1 MKEIEKLENKYIERF
16 GSMFPNIDI
25 SEEYEKEI
33 ILECLKQGKDAY
45 ELGYFT
51 LDPNT
56 LY

>member
-1 MKEIEKLENKYIERF
+1 
-16 GSMFPNIDI
+16 MFSNIGI
-25 SEEYEKEI
+25 SGKYEKEI

-51 LDPNT
+51 LDPDI